1 MSTEWERVNQLFHEV
16 KECADEERANFI
28 ERAVQHDPAL
38 RHEVQS
44 LIAAHD
50 GDKCFLEHP
59 ALGESLFLQIEGLQR
74 QIIDALRTSAGK
86 VSVGTDGMIGQL
98 LDGKYEIEELCGRGG
113 MGAVYRAT
121 HVGTGRRV
129 AVKVI
134 APELAGDSEFIERFR
149 REAKTIGLLRHPN
162 IVDVTDFG
170 VTGAGAD
177 ARTVAYLVMEYLE
190 GQTLAERLKDRR
202 PMPIDEAIGILSQ
215 VCDAMNEAHRLG
227 ILHRD
232 LKPENIWMKPAGLNG
247 SNVKVLDFG
256 NARLQN
262 ILPFDELEPQPEF
275 GEPVRSHSPFSI
287 TEEETLRLNYTLQQL
302 SRFGSV
308 MGTPKYMSPEQCRG
322 ERLDK
327 TSDVY
332 SLGVIAY
339 QMLAGDPPFTGTTAE
354 LLVKHREADPAPL
367 RKKRRDIPADVDAV
381 IRRALAKDKNA
392 RPATAGVFNL
402 HLQLHSVGNGW
413 IRRQADAL
421 ARKHSWSFFEIAF
434 RMQWKGWLFSLL
446 SLFAT
451 LTLPGMPIAKLVAVF
466 GLVWLVIAAI
476 TIWGQSATTAAC
488 TLFLGQTDDVANP
501 ETDNSSIARAVR
513 QRRGDLARASAI
525 EIFSPIPN
533 LIRGCLSLKFS
544 EIRRMFDNTLMTPP
558 LIQEGLSVDEARKRS
573 ALLME
578 PIRPKIAYPLFRRA
592 LACALGLTALQQ
604 ILLASA
610 FLLDRRY
617 HYFNAT
623 GELAGH
629 VSETMYFCLLTLP
642 LAAIAF
648 RLGLK
653 SAIEQSMLYGA
664 ARKAL
669 GEIPSEQSPL
679 LSRQDP
685 EPARFRWWASWKTY
699 APTCAF
705 IVSILGF
712 HVFKLATIEN
722 SVAHGNLYSV
732 KAVRG
737 FGFTI
742 RLDLLIDEWWW
753 VRQLGRHPAMVQ
765 YLIEEGADVNVT
777 VRNDFRGGRVYGSSG
792 PPHAIDQASVIWNPL
807 IAMLSAGTVEAARV
821 LIEHG
826 ADVHAQDSFGR
837 TPMTIAIFDCPQA
850 IELLLASGVDINEQ
864 NRFGTPLLTAARY
877 QWPWPESNPQNSYI
891 RIYNNQ
897 YIRYIVL
904 DTHERVPVERIDEI
918 LLVEQRNA
926 VRILIEKGADPN
938 TLDSEGRNALMLMS
952 MESRR
957 DKDIELTIE
966 DRETIEPK
974 LRYRRRDRAVELIGE
989 TLLNA
994 GCDINAADNKGRTP
1008 LMYAAIFE
1016 RPSIVNL
1023 LLKRGANINAKDHNG
1038 SSALDWARKSG
1049 NEEIIRLLPVR

>member
-16 KECADEERANFI
+16 KECADEERADFI

-38 RHEVQS
+38 RREVQS
-44 LIAAHD
+44 LIAAHE
-50 GDKCFLEHP
+50 GDKGFLEHP
-59 ALGESLFLQIEGLQR
+59 ALGKSLFRQIEGLQR

-86 VSVGTDGMIGQL
+86 GAVGTDGMIGQL
-98 LDGKYEIEELCGRGG
+98 LDGKYEIEEFCGRGG

-121 HVGTGRRV
+121 HTGAGRRV

-149 REAKTIGLLRHPN
+149 REAKTIELLRHPN

-170 VTGAGAD
+170 VTGDGEGAQ
-177 ARTVAYLVMEYLE
+177 TVAYLVMEYLE

-202 PMPIDEAIGILSQ
+202 PMPIDETVGILSQ
-215 VCDAMNEAHRLG
+215 VCDAMNEAHRQG

-232 LKPENIWMKPAGLNG
+232 LKPENIWLKPAG
-247 SNVKVLDFG
+247 SNDGAVKVLDFG
-256 NARLQN
+256 NARLQDV
-262 ILPFDELEPQPEF
+262 LPFDELEPQPEF
-275 GEPVRSHSPFSI
+275 GEPPRSHSPFSI

-339 QMLAGDPPFTGTTAE
+339 QMLAGDPPFSGTTAE
-354 LLVKHREADPAPL
+354 LLVKHREADPPPL
-367 RKKRRDIPADVDAV
+367 RKKRRDIPADVDDV

-402 HLQLHSVGNGW
+402 QLQLHSVGNRW
-413 IRRQADAL
+413 IRRQANAL

-446 SLFAT
+446 LLFAT
-451 LTLPGMPIAKLVAVF
+451 LTLPGMHMAKSVAVF
-466 GLVWLVIAAI
+466 SLVWLVIAVI

-488 TLFLGQTDDVANP
+488 TLFLGQTNDEAKP
-501 ETDNSSIARAVR
+501 ETDIRSIVRAVR
-513 QRRGDLARASAI
+513 QRRGDLARASAV

-578 PIRPKIAYPLFRRA
+578 PIRRKIAYPLFRRA
-592 LACALGLTALQQ
+592 LAFVLGLTALQQ

-610 FLLDRRY
+610 YLLDRRY
-617 HYFNAT
+617 HYLNAT
-623 GELAGH
+623 GQSFSH
-629 VSETMYFCLLTLP
+629 VSETVYFYLLTLP
-642 LAAIAF
+642 FAAIAF

-653 SAIEQSMLYGA
+653 SAIEQSKLYGA

-669 GEIPSEQSPL
+669 GEIPLEQSPL
-679 LSRQDP
+679 LLRQDP
-685 EPARFRWWASWKTY
+685 EPSRFRWWVSWKTY
-699 APTCAF
+699 VPTCAF
-705 IVSILGF
+705 IVLILGF
-712 HVFKLATIEN
+712 HFFKLLTEKGN
-722 SVAHGNLYSV
+722 SSVGNLYSI
-732 KAVRG
+732 KALHVSVRLRYG
-737 FGFTI
+737 FDTTY
-742 RLDLLIDEWWW
+742 W
-753 VRQLGRHPAMVQ
+753 VAQYSRHPAMLQ
-765 YLIEEGADVNVT
+765 YMIEMGAEVNIPIRINT
-777 VRNDFRGGRVYGSSG
+777 KGDNRYNSLG
-792 PPHAIDQASVIWNPL
+792 PPYGIDQADGVWTPLMVALAAGSVD
-807 IAMLSAGTVEAARV
+807 AARV

-826 ADVHAQDSFGR
+826 ANAHARDSFGR
-837 TPMTIAIFDCPQA
+837 TPMTIAISNCPQA
-850 IELLLASGVDINEQ
+850 IEMLLASGVDINEQ
-864 NRFGTPLLTAARY
+864 TRFGTPLLTAARH
-877 QWPWPESNPQNSYI
+877 QWPYPEHNAEGHVAVEHG
-891 RIYNNQ
+891 RIIFQ
-897 YIRYIVL
+897 DKELIK
-904 DTHERVPVERIDEI
+904 ERN
-918 LLVEQRNA
+918 NA
-926 VRILIEKGADPN
+926 VKILIEKGADPN
-938 TLDSEGRNALMLMS
+938 TRDGEGRNGLMLMS
-952 MESRR
+952 MESRL

-966 DRETIEPK
+966 ARETIEPS
-974 LRYRRRDRAVELIGE
+974 LLWRRRDRAVELIGE
-989 TLLNA
+989 TLLDA
-994 GCDINAADNKGRTP
+994 GCDINAADNKGRAP

-1016 RPSIVNL
+1016 RPGVVKL
-1023 LLKRGANINAKDHNG
+1023 LLKRGANVHAKDHDG
-1038 SSALDWARKSG
+1038 LSALDWAKKSG
-1049 NEEIIRLLPVR
+1049 NEEIIRLLSLR